1 MKKKVIIPVVA
12 LSLLAL
18 GLFWY
23 LNQRREH
30 IADLLEVRLTSEQGD
45 SQFESKYEDQIRE
58 FYSERDFL
66 EIWWFNDKLS
76 KAGEGLLDRIE
87 DSKSSRLSPRSP
99 IRARLLQWK
108 FESEIQ

>member
-1 MKKKVIIPVVA
+1 MKKKVIIPIVA

-45 SQFESKYEDQIRE
+45 SQFESKYEDQITT
-58 FYSERDFL
+58 FT
-66 EIWWFNDKLS
+66 
-76 KAGEGLLDRIE
+76 
-87 DSKSSRLSPRSP
+87 
-99 IRARLLQWK
+99 
-108 FESEIQ
+108 